1 MNLQRVQRVRGEGQM
16 TMGMHP
22 VIVPGIGDRN
32 WMDIA
37 DDLGRRFRDYLGVAD
52 HTSRTS

>member
-1 MNLQRVQRVRGEGQM
+1 M